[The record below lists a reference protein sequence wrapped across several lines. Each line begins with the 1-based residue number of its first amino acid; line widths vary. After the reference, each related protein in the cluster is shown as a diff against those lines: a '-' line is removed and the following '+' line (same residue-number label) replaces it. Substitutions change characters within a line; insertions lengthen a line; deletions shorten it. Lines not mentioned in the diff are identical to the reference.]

1 MLGVLELTMNYKQTT
16 GHDQNRLDTCVSHE
30 YTHSMELRNKQGV
43 EQDHHALN
51 KTCEWEHVINM
62 QHLH

>member
-1 MLGVLELTMNYKQTT
+1 MNNEQTT
-16 GHDQNRLDTCVSHE
+16 GHDQNRLDSVSHE
-30 YTHSMELRNKQGV
+30 HTHRIAVRNNQGV
-43 EQDHHALN
+43 EQDHQTLN